1 MKQKFLF
8 IVLFFLTSN
17 IYSQNKMRTVEE
29 LIDINEPGWKIVS
42 EWINTAKNKVEILKA
57 DPSKAIDA
65 LYKTQVSTRSP
76 MGSIIYNTGGI
87 LIDNGWIRIL
97 GSGNQKLNRTLPDW
111 NKGKSFS
118 EYGEQPKFLLIADD
132 VIGGFFILNGGEFGE
147 DLGKI
152 FYFSPESL
160 EYEPLGI
167 NYSEFLQFCFNTN
180 LEDFYQN
187 KRWKDWK
194 NEVSILDGNKM
205 FSFQPYLWSKEAKG
219 IEDINKI
226 RRKEI
231 PVEEQYFF
239 NLELRERL

>member
-1 MKQKFLF
+1 
-8 IVLFFLTSN
+8 
-17 IYSQNKMRTVEE
+17 MRTVEE

-57 DPSKAIDA
+57 DSSKAIDA

-111 NKGKSFS
+111 NKGKSFN
-118 EYGEQPKFLLIADD
+118 EYGEQSKFLLIADD
-132 VIGGFFILNGGEFGE
+132 VIGGFFILNGGEFGA

-152 FYFSPESL
+152 YYLSPDSL

-187 KRWKDWK
+187 KRWKDWE

-205 FSFQPYLWSKEAKG
+205 FSFYPYLWSKEAKA
-219 IEDINKI
+219 IKDINKI
-226 RRKEI
+226 KRKEI